1 MKIITILKA
10 EITDANWDVLRNAY
24 RNLGSSGK
32 KIPGLLGSNLLQS
45 KDNPQIWQIIT
56 TWESLEALEEM
67 RATTDTPGGVLV
79 FREAGGEPSLS
90 IFEVREEINR

>member
-1 MKIITILKA
+1 MKILTILKA
-10 EITDANWDVLRNAY
+10 EITDTNWDVLRNAY

-67 RATTDTPGGVLV
+67 WATTDTPGGVLV